1 MLNLHNFT
9 RGAALNDYV
18 ARREFTALSDD
29 QIRAAAP
36 SVFAEAAHESRSG
49 RYAYIPTV
57 RVLEAMRKEGF
68 VPVKVSQSL
77 ARIEGRKDF
86 TKHML
91 TFRHASLGVARVGDS
106 IPQVCLVNSHDGS
119 SSYKLFAGM
128 HRFVCSNGLLVC
140 DGEFDSISVPH
151 TGNIRDRVIEGSFT
165 VIDEARKAGERV
177 ADWQAVHLTPP
188 EQEIFANAA
197 LQLRFEGAERIPT
210 TAAAVLQPRRREDA
224 GVDLWSTFNRVQE
237 NVVKGGQRYRGA
249 NGRRMTTRAVK
260 GIDGNTTLNRALWR
274 LADEM
279 KALKTAN

>member
-197 LQLRFEGAERIPT
+197 LQLRFEGAARIPT

-279 KALKTAN
+279 K